1 MSGLNYNKCRI
12 ERLSGIAR
20 QSEGAEYVRIKA
32 FYEEL
37 KAKKKDDRL
46 EALKQ
51 SYKRTSAKP
60 RQN

>member
-12 ERLSGIAR
+12 ERLSSIAR
-20 QSEGAEYVRIKA
+20 QVEGAREYGRIKV

-37 KAKKKDDRL
+37 KAKRKDDRL

-51 SYKRTSAKP
+51 SYKRTSAGHGK
-60 RQN
+60 

>member
-20 QSEGAEYVRIKA
+20 QAEGAQEYGRIKA

-51 SYKRTSAKP
+51 AYKRTSASYGK
-60 RQN
+60 